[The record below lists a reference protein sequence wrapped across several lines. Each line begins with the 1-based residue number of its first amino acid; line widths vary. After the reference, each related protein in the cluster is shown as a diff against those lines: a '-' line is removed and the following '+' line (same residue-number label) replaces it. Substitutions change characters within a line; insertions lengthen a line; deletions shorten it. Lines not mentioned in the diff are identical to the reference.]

1 MPSPSTVNIP
11 SVGETLLLAEPS
23 EAFSA
28 NVSVSLVLTQ
38 RLDFQQ
44 LTGLQASSL
53 HSLSTPIFMSVKMS
67 FRGTNVGETIH
78 T

>member
-1 MPSPSTVNIP
+1 MPSPSTVTIP
-11 SVGETLLLAEPS
+11 SVGETLLLAE

-28 NVSVSLVLTQ
+28 DVSVSLVLTQ

-67 FRGTNVGETIH
+67 FRGANVGEPIH

>member
-1 MPSPSTVNIP
+1 MPSPSIVTIP
-11 SVGETLLLAEPS
+11 SVGETLLLAE

-28 NVSVSLVLTQ
+28 DVSVSLVLTQ

-67 FRGTNVGETIH
+67 FRGANVGETIH